1 MNYVSKIINLYQ
13 QFIIVIH
20 AKNNSIEKI
29 TEKCKEI
36 YIEKLKVMTKLNR
49 RLEKD
54 TRIMELCQNEGDI
67 LRDLNTYVPNLM
79 NRLWEQP
86 KLVVSVIQHA
96 QINDLKNHLA
106 PFFANNFYE
115 NILSS
120 YYIEDNLMYVLSLL
134 IKSEIDSLT
143 NINQNN
149 KFLEETPCG
158 IMLGELRR
166 KSDIQAYFKNIIKN
180 AIEDLEAN
188 NSTNKIDFDADKMVN
203 FYEKLGSK
211 KDKKDNE
218 IYCKYPSSDQNSDSI
233 SLEDGINRDKKKAQK
248 EQEQFNQKY
257 IPNLDKKQLIKI
269 IEENKEDKEK
279 HDYLYPKLSTCGNEE
294 NIFTN
299 ERLLTFLNKYKH
311 PERLLFIYQNHFMI
325 VINFLD
331 AIIKNITEN
340 FHLVPYSIKCL
351 CRIISELIT
360 NKFPSISSPEKN
372 IFIAKFFFGKLLIP
386 ILINPGVEAFVNNF
400 ISQNSLYNLRVIAQI
415 LKKYVSGNFYTNS
428 DVEFNFTPFNWYFI
442 TNIKDIFTIFK
453 EITKVRFPTFIENF
467 VNNKLPPDYEYSYF
481 NENPDEVVNL
491 RSILYNI
498 DQLSALIATMDSHTK
513 EIFLDNKGIKI
524 QKAMEKLKLPNNQ
537 ELIRNIINSEK
548 VVAKDPRNMKEKDKK
563 KAKEKDKKKAEVV
576 EDNQVK
582 QHYFLITNLD
592 SNDSYTKLLKIE
604 PKTNFNLKELKEIKN
619 EEEMNK
625 NNIIRVKNFFFN
637 LLYNYHKLVKTD
649 FDEGTTE
656 NTEKILTELN
666 IFMKS
671 SNFVMDGSIPSEWY
685 VKSLLEYLQKLPEN
699 LTKNDNEELYNDME
713 RDINKSI
720 KSLDFEALSVI
731 MGKLKFA
738 NRSLMYYQQSLT
750 LLEDIKY
757 NEQIRKI
764 MTEIIIPV
772 DIKFYYEGSDSGH
785 FSIDETKLKEKDLF
799 NDDKRTKYEM
809 TNKLKIC
816 LTIESFPKKFP
827 NLVKYQEMQDADIFE
842 IQEQLKFPEQ
852 IQKYI
857 DLIKKYLKNY
867 NVPNIEQMMDK
878 IYDYIM
884 GKIYDKIYPIEPS
897 EEDNKIFQKSVLLS
911 WTKPKHF
918 LKAKKEFVFG
928 SFEKDSLEL
937 FKLLDVEK
945 SPRKKFVHLDG
956 IFNSITFL
964 LRFNGKGLD
973 VGVDDQMPILN
984 YAFIKAQALR
994 MNSNVRFMELYI
1006 GDGKR
1011 KREGAQLTQFKGICE
1026 FIPKIKNTDLD
1037 GVSQQ
1042 DFIKRCNEATKEI
1055 K

>member
-1 MNYVSKIINLYQ
+1 
-13 QFIIVIH
+13 
-20 AKNNSIEKI
+20 
-29 TEKCKEI
+29 
-36 YIEKLKVMTKLNR
+36 MTKLNR

-54 TRIMELCQNEGDI
+54 TRIMELCQNESDI
-67 LRDLNTYVPNLM
+67 LRDLNTYIPNLM

-96 QINDLKNHLA
+96 QITDLKNHLA

-143 NINQNN
+143 NINQNS

-166 KSDIQAYFKNIIKN
+166 KSDIQAYFKNIIQN

-233 SLEDGINRDKKKAQK
+233 SLEDSINRDKKKAQK

-257 IPNLDKKQLIKI
+257 IPNLDKRQLIKI
-269 IEENKEDKEK
+269 IEENKDDKEK
-279 HDYLYPKLSTCGNEE
+279 HDYLYSKLSICGNEE

-331 AIIKNITEN
+331 AIIKNIIEN

-360 NKFPSISSPEKN
+360 TKFPSISSPEKCV
-372 IFIAKFFFGKLLIP
+372 FISKFFFGKLLIP
-386 ILINPGVEAFVNNF
+386 ILLNPGVEAFVNNF
-400 ISQNSLYNLRVIAQI
+400 ISQNSLYNLGVIAKI
-415 LKKYVSGNFYTNS
+415 LKKYVSGDFYTNN
-428 DVEFNFTPFNWYFI
+428 DIEFNFTPFNWYFI

-467 VNNKLPPDYEYSYF
+467 VNNKLPADYEYSYF

-498 DQLSALIATMDSHTK
+498 DQLSALIETMDTHNK
-513 EIFLDNKGIKI
+513 EIFLDKKGIKI
-524 QKAMEKLKLPNNQ
+524 QKAIEKLKLPNNQ
-537 ELIRNIINSEK
+537 ELIRNIVNSEK
-548 VVAKDPRNMKEKDKK
+548 ILKESKTMKEKDKK
-563 KAKEKDKKKAEVV
+563 KAKEKAKEKDKKKTEMV
-576 EDNQVK
+576 EEIEVK

-592 SNDSYTKLLKIE
+592 SNESYTKLLKIE
-604 PKTNFNLKELKEIKN
+604 EKKNFTLKEMKEIKN
-619 EEEMNK
+619 DEEMVK
-625 NNIIRVKNFFFN
+625 NNIIRVKNFFFS

-685 VKSLLEYLQKLPEN
+685 VKSLLEYLQKLPED
-699 LTKNDNEELYNDME
+699 LTKNDCEGLYTDME
-713 RDINKSI
+713 KDINKSI

-764 MTEIIIPV
+764 MTQIIIPV
-772 DIKFYYEGSDSGH
+772 DIRFDYDSNENGY
-785 FSIDETKLKEKDLF
+785 FTIDETKLKEKDLF
-799 NDDKRTKYEM
+799 NDDKRTKYEKS
-809 TNKLKIC
+809 NKLKLC
-816 LTIESFPKKFP
+816 LTIENFPKKFP

-842 IQEQLKFPEQ
+842 IQNKLHFPEQ

-857 DLIKKYLKNY
+857 ELIRKYLRIH
-867 NVPNIEQMMDK
+867 NVQNIEQMMDK
-878 IYDYIM
+878 IYDYLM

-918 LKAKKEFVFG
+918 LKSKKEFVFG
-928 SFEKDSLEL
+928 SFEKDSMEL
-937 FKLLDVEK
+937 FKLLDIEK
-945 SPRKKFVHLDG
+945 SPRKKLMNLDG

-964 LRFNGKGLD
+964 LRFNGKGQD

-1006 GDGKR
+1006 GESKSKR
-1011 KREGAQLTQFKGICE
+1011 AGAQLTQFKGICE

-1037 GVSQQ
+1037 GVSHEE
-1042 DFIKRCNEATKEI
+1042 FIKKCNEATKE
-1055 K
+1055 KK

>member
-1 MNYVSKIINLYQ
+1 MSYVSKIINLYQ
-13 QFIIVIH
+13 KFIIVIH

-36 YIEKLKVMTKLNR
+36 YIEKLKVMTKLNL

-67 LRDLNTYVPNLM
+67 LRDLNTYIPNLM

-143 NINQNN
+143 NINQNS

-166 KSDIQAYFKNIIKN
+166 KSDIQAYFKNIIQHS
-180 AIEDLEAN
+180 IEDLEAN

-233 SLEDGINRDKKKAQK
+233 SLEDGVNRDKKKAQK

-257 IPNLDKKQLIKI
+257 IPNLDKRQLIKI
-269 IEENKEDKEK
+269 IDENKDDKEK

-331 AIIKNITEN
+331 SIIKNIIEN

-351 CRIISELIT
+351 CKIISELIT
-360 NKFPSISSPEKN
+360 RKFPSISFPEKC

-386 ILINPGVEAFVNNF
+386 ILLNPGVEAFVNNF
-400 ISQNSLYNLRVIAQI
+400 ISQNSLYNLRVIAKI

-453 EITKVRFPTFIENF
+453 EITKIRFPTFIENF
-467 VNNKLPPDYEYSYF
+467 VNNKLPADYEYSYF
-481 NENPDEVVNL
+481 KENPDEVVNL

-498 DQLSALIATMDSHTK
+498 DQLSALVETMDTHNK
-513 EIFLDNKGIKI
+513 EIFLDKKGIKI
-524 QKAMEKLKLPNNQ
+524 QKAIEKLKLPNNQ
-537 ELIRNIINSEK
+537 ELIRSIINSEK
-548 VVAKDPRNMKEKDKK
+548 VVIKESKTLKEKDKK
-563 KAKEKDKKKAEVV
+563 KAKDKKKSETFEEV
-576 EDNQVK
+576 EVK

-592 SNDSYTKLLKIE
+592 SNESYTNLLKIE
-604 PKTNFNLKELKEIKN
+604 AKNNFNLKEMKEIKN
-619 EEEMNK
+619 DEEMVK
-625 NNIIRVKNFFFN
+625 NNIIRVKNFFFS
-637 LLYNYHKLVKTD
+637 LLYNYHKLIKTD

-685 VKSLLEYLQKLPEN
+685 VKSLLEYLQKLPED
-699 LTKNDNEELYNDME
+699 LTKNDCEGLYNEME
-713 RDINKSI
+713 NDINKSI
-720 KSLDFEALSVI
+720 KALDFEALSVI

-764 MTEIIIPV
+764 MTQIIIPV
-772 DIKFYYEGSDSGH
+772 DIRFDYDSNENGY

-799 NDDKRTKYEM
+799 NDDKRIKYEKS
-809 TNKLKIC
+809 NKLKLC
-816 LTIESFPKKFP
+816 MNIENFPKKFP
-827 NLVKYQEMQDADIFE
+827 NLVKYQEMQDADIFD
-842 IQEQLKFPEQ
+842 IQEKLKFPDQ

-857 DLIKKYLKNY
+857 ELIRKYLKNH
-867 NVPNIEQMMDK
+867 NVQNIEQMMDK
-878 IYDYIM
+878 IYDYLM

-918 LKAKKEFVFG
+918 LKTKKEFVFG
-928 SFEKDSLEL
+928 SFEKDSFEL

-945 SPRKKFVHLDG
+945 SPRKKLMNLDG

-964 LRFNGKGLD
+964 LRFNGKGQD

-1006 GDGKR
+1006 GESKS

-1037 GVSQQ
+1037 GVSHEE
-1042 DFIKRCNEATKEI
+1042 FIKKCNEATKEI

>member
-1 MNYVSKIINLYQ
+1 
-13 QFIIVIH
+13 
-20 AKNNSIEKI
+20 
-29 TEKCKEI
+29 
-36 YIEKLKVMTKLNR
+36 MTKLNR

-54 TRIMELCQNEGDI
+54 TRIMELCQNESDV
-67 LRDLNTYVPNLM
+67 LRDLNTYIPNLM

-96 QINDLKNHLA
+96 QITDLKNHLA

-143 NINQNN
+143 NINQNS

-166 KSDIQAYFKNIIKN
+166 KSDIQAYFKNIIQN

-257 IPNLDKKQLIKI
+257 IPNLDKRQLIKI
-269 IEENKEDKEK
+269 IEENKDDKEK
-279 HDYLYPKLSTCGNEE
+279 HDYLYSKLSICGNEE

-331 AIIKNITEN
+331 AIIKNIIEN

-360 NKFPSISSPEKN
+360 TKFPSISSPEKCV
-372 IFIAKFFFGKLLIP
+372 FISKFFFGKLLIP
-386 ILINPGVEAFVNNF
+386 ILLNPGVEAFVNNF
-400 ISQNSLYNLRVIAQI
+400 ISQNSLYNLGVIAKI
-415 LKKYVSGNFYTNS
+415 LKKYVSGDFYTNN
-428 DVEFNFTPFNWYFI
+428 DIEFNFTPFNWYFI

-467 VNNKLPPDYEYSYF
+467 VNNKLPADYEYSYF

-498 DQLSALIATMDSHTK
+498 DQLSALIETMDTHNK
-513 EIFLDNKGIKI
+513 EIFLDKKGIKI
-524 QKAMEKLKLPNNQ
+524 QKAIEKLKLPNNQ
-537 ELIRNIINSEK
+537 ELIRNIINSERVLRESK
-548 VVAKDPRNMKEKDKK
+548 TMKEKDRKK
-563 KAKEKDKKKAEVV
+563 GKEKDKKKAEIT
-576 EDNQVK
+576 ELIEVK

-592 SNDSYTKLLKIE
+592 SNESYTKLLKIE
-604 PKTNFNLKELKEIKN
+604 AKNNFNLKEMKEIKN
-619 EEEMNK
+619 DEEMVK
-625 NNIIRVKNFFFN
+625 NNIIRVKNFFFS
-637 LLYNYHKLVKTD
+637 LLYNYNKLVKTD

-685 VKSLLEYLQKLPEN
+685 VKSLLEYLQKLPED
-699 LTKNDNEELYNDME
+699 LTKNDCEGLYTEME
-713 RDINKSI
+713 KDINKSI

-764 MTEIIIPV
+764 MTQIIIPV
-772 DIKFYYEGSDSGH
+772 DIRFDYDSNENGY
-785 FSIDETKLKEKDLF
+785 FTIDETKLKEKDLF
-799 NDDKRTKYEM
+799 NDDKRTKYEKS
-809 TNKLKIC
+809 NKLKLC
-816 LTIESFPKKFP
+816 LTIENFPKKFP

-842 IQEQLKFPEQ
+842 IQNKLHFPEQ

-857 DLIKKYLKNY
+857 ELIRKYLRIH
-867 NVPNIEQMMDK
+867 NVQNIEQMMDK
-878 IYDYIM
+878 IYDYLM

-918 LKAKKEFVFG
+918 LKSKKEFVFG
-928 SFEKDSLEL
+928 SFEKDSMEL
-937 FKLLDVEK
+937 FKLLDIEK
-945 SPRKKFVHLDG
+945 SPRKKLMHLDG

-964 LRFNGKGLD
+964 LRFNGKGQD

-1006 GDGKR
+1006 GESKSKR
-1011 KREGAQLTQFKGICE
+1011 AGAQLTQFKGICE

-1037 GVSQQ
+1037 GVSHEE
-1042 DFIKRCNEATKEI
+1042 FIKKCNEATKE
-1055 K
+1055 KK

>member
-1 MNYVSKIINLYQ
+1 
-13 QFIIVIH
+13 
-20 AKNNSIEKI
+20 
-29 TEKCKEI
+29 
-36 YIEKLKVMTKLNR
+36 MTKLNR

-54 TRIMELCQNEGDI
+54 TRIMELCQNESDI
-67 LRDLNTYVPNLM
+67 LRDLNTYIPNLM

-96 QINDLKNHLA
+96 QITDLKNHLA

-143 NINQNN
+143 NINQNS

-166 KSDIQAYFKNIIKN
+166 KSDIQAYFKNIIQN

-257 IPNLDKKQLIKI
+257 IPNLDKRQLIKI
-269 IEENKEDKEK
+269 IEENKDDKEK
-279 HDYLYPKLSTCGNEE
+279 HDYLYSKLSICGNEE

-331 AIIKNITEN
+331 AIIKNIIEN

-360 NKFPSISSPEKN
+360 TKFPSISSPEKCV
-372 IFIAKFFFGKLLIP
+372 FISKFFFGKLLIP
-386 ILINPGVEAFVNNF
+386 ILLNPGVEAFVNNF
-400 ISQNSLYNLRVIAQI
+400 ISQNSLYNLGVIAKI
-415 LKKYVSGNFYTNS
+415 LKKYVSGDFYTNN
-428 DVEFNFTPFNWYFI
+428 DIEFNFTPFNWYFI

-467 VNNKLPPDYEYSYF
+467 VNNKLPADYEYSYF

-498 DQLSALIATMDSHTK
+498 DQLSALIETMDAHNK
-513 EIFLDNKGIKI
+513 EIFLDKKGIKI
-524 QKAMEKLKLPNNQ
+524 QKAIEKLKLPNNQ
-537 ELIRNIINSEK
+537 ELIRNIINSERVLRESK
-548 VVAKDPRNMKEKDKK
+548 TMKEKDRKK
-563 KAKEKDKKKAEVV
+563 GKEKDKKKAEIT
-576 EDNQVK
+576 ELIEVK

-592 SNDSYTKLLKIE
+592 SNESYTKLLKIE
-604 PKTNFNLKELKEIKN
+604 EKKNFTLKEMKEIKN
-619 EEEMNK
+619 DEEMVK
-625 NNIIRVKNFFFN
+625 NNIIRVKNFFFS
-637 LLYNYHKLVKTD
+637 LLYNYNKLVKTD

-685 VKSLLEYLQKLPEN
+685 VKSLLEYLQKLPED
-699 LTKNDNEELYNDME
+699 LTKNDCEGLYTEME
-713 RDINKSI
+713 KDINKSI

-764 MTEIIIPV
+764 MTQIIIPV
-772 DIKFYYEGSDSGH
+772 DIRFDYDSNENGY
-785 FSIDETKLKEKDLF
+785 FTIDETKLKEKDLF
-799 NDDKRTKYEM
+799 NDDKRTKYEKS
-809 TNKLKIC
+809 NKLKLC
-816 LTIESFPKKFP
+816 LTIENFPKKFP

-842 IQEQLKFPEQ
+842 IQNKLHFPEQ

-857 DLIKKYLKNY
+857 ELIRKYLRIH
-867 NVPNIEQMMDK
+867 NVQNIEQMMDK
-878 IYDYIM
+878 IYDYLM

-918 LKAKKEFVFG
+918 LKSKKEFVFG
-928 SFEKDSLEL
+928 SFEKDTMEL
-937 FKLLDVEK
+937 FKLLDIEK
-945 SPRKKFVHLDG
+945 SPRKKLMNLDG

-964 LRFNGKGLD
+964 LRFNGKGQD

-1006 GDGKR
+1006 GESKSKR
-1011 KREGAQLTQFKGICE
+1011 AGAQLTQFKGICE

-1037 GVSQQ
+1037 GVSHEE
-1042 DFIKRCNEATKEI
+1042 FIKKCNEATKE
-1055 K
+1055 KK

>member
-1 MNYVSKIINLYQ
+1 
-13 QFIIVIH
+13 
-20 AKNNSIEKI
+20 
-29 TEKCKEI
+29 
-36 YIEKLKVMTKLNR
+36 MTKLNR

-54 TRIMELCQNEGDI
+54 TRIMELCQNESDI
-67 LRDLNTYVPNLM
+67 LRDLNTYIPNLM

-96 QINDLKNHLA
+96 QITDLKNHLA

-143 NINQNN
+143 NINQNS

-166 KSDIQAYFKNIIKN
+166 KSDIQAYFKNIIQN

-257 IPNLDKKQLIKI
+257 IPNLDKRQLIKI
-269 IEENKEDKEK
+269 IEENKDDKEK
-279 HDYLYPKLSTCGNEE
+279 HDYLYSKLSICGNEE

-331 AIIKNITEN
+331 AIIKNIIEN

-360 NKFPSISSPEKN
+360 TKFPSISSPEKCV
-372 IFIAKFFFGKLLIP
+372 FISKFFFGKLLIP
-386 ILINPGVEAFVNNF
+386 ILLNPGVEAFVNNF
-400 ISQNSLYNLRVIAQI
+400 ISQNSLYNLGVIAKI
-415 LKKYVSGNFYTNS
+415 LKKYVSGDFYTNN
-428 DVEFNFTPFNWYFI
+428 DIEFNFTPFNWYFI

-467 VNNKLPPDYEYSYF
+467 VNNKLPSDYEYSYF

-498 DQLSALIATMDSHTK
+498 DQLSALIETMDAHNK
-513 EIFLDNKGIKI
+513 EIFLDKKGIKI
-524 QKAMEKLKLPNNQ
+524 QKAIEKLKLPNNQ
-537 ELIRNIINSEK
+537 ELIRNIINSERVLRESK
-548 VVAKDPRNMKEKDKK
+548 TMKEKDRKK
-563 KAKEKDKKKAEVV
+563 GKEKDKKKAEIT
-576 EDNQVK
+576 ELIEVK

-592 SNDSYTKLLKIE
+592 SNESYTKLLKIE
-604 PKTNFNLKELKEIKN
+604 AKNNFNLKEMKEIKN
-619 EEEMNK
+619 DEEMVK
-625 NNIIRVKNFFFN
+625 NNIIRVKNFFFS
-637 LLYNYHKLVKTD
+637 LLYNYNKLVKTD

-685 VKSLLEYLQKLPEN
+685 VKSLLEYLQKLPED
-699 LTKNDNEELYNDME
+699 LTKNDCEGLYTEME
-713 RDINKSI
+713 KDINKSI

-764 MTEIIIPV
+764 MTQIIIPV
-772 DIKFYYEGSDSGH
+772 DIRFDYDSNENGY
-785 FSIDETKLKEKDLF
+785 FTIDETKLKEKDLF
-799 NDDKRTKYEM
+799 NDDKRTKYEKS
-809 TNKLKIC
+809 NKLKLC
-816 LTIESFPKKFP
+816 LTIENFPKKFP

-842 IQEQLKFPEQ
+842 IQNKLHFPEQ

-857 DLIKKYLKNY
+857 ELIRKYLRIH
-867 NVPNIEQMMDK
+867 NVQNIEQMMDK
-878 IYDYIM
+878 IYDYLM

-918 LKAKKEFVFG
+918 LKSKKEFVFG
-928 SFEKDSLEL
+928 SFEKDTMEL
-937 FKLLDVEK
+937 FKLLDIEK
-945 SPRKKFVHLDG
+945 SPRKKLMNLDG

-964 LRFNGKGLD
+964 LRFNGKGQD

-1006 GDGKR
+1006 GESKS

-1037 GVSQQ
+1037 GVSHEE
-1042 DFIKRCNEATKEI
+1042 FIKKCNEATKE
-1055 K
+1055 KK

>member
-1 MNYVSKIINLYQ
+1 
-13 QFIIVIH
+13 
-20 AKNNSIEKI
+20 
-29 TEKCKEI
+29 
-36 YIEKLKVMTKLNR
+36 MTKLNR

-67 LRDLNTYVPNLM
+67 LRDLNTYIPNLM

-96 QINDLKNHLA
+96 QITDLKNHLA

-143 NINQNN
+143 NINQNS

-166 KSDIQAYFKNIIKN
+166 KSDIQAYFKNIIQN

-257 IPNLDKKQLIKI
+257 IPNLDKRQLIKI
-269 IEENKEDKEK
+269 IEENKDDKEK
-279 HDYLYPKLSTCGNEE
+279 HDYLYSKLSICGNEE

-331 AIIKNITEN
+331 AIIKNIIEN

-360 NKFPSISSPEKN
+360 TKFPSISSPEKCV
-372 IFIAKFFFGKLLIP
+372 FISKFFFGKLLIP
-386 ILINPGVEAFVNNF
+386 ILLNPGVEAFVNNF
-400 ISQNSLYNLRVIAQI
+400 ISQNSLYNLGVIAKI
-415 LKKYVSGNFYTNS
+415 LKKYVSGDFYTNN
-428 DVEFNFTPFNWYFI
+428 DIEFNFTPFNWYFI

-467 VNNKLPPDYEYSYF
+467 VNNKLPADYEYSYF

-498 DQLSALIATMDSHTK
+498 DQLSALIETMDEHNK
-513 EIFLDNKGIKI
+513 EIFLDKKGIKI
-524 QKAMEKLKLPNNQ
+524 QKAIEKLKLPNNQ
-537 ELIRNIINSEK
+537 ELIRNIINSERVLRESK
-548 VVAKDPRNMKEKDKK
+548 TMKEKDRKK
-563 KAKEKDKKKAEVV
+563 GKEKDKKKAEIK
-576 EDNQVK
+576 EEIEVK

-592 SNDSYTKLLKIE
+592 SNESYTKLLKIE
-604 PKTNFNLKELKEIKN
+604 EKQNFTLKEMKEIKN
-619 EEEMNK
+619 DKEMVK
-625 NNIIRVKNFFFN
+625 NNIIRVKNFFFS

-685 VKSLLEYLQKLPEN
+685 VKSLLEYLQKLPED
-699 LTKNDNEELYNDME
+699 LTKNDCEGLYTEME
-713 RDINKSI
+713 KDINKSI

-764 MTEIIIPV
+764 MTQIIIPV
-772 DIKFYYEGSDSGH
+772 DIRFDYDSNENGY
-785 FSIDETKLKEKDLF
+785 FTIDETKLKEKDLF
-799 NDDKRTKYEM
+799 NDDKRTKYEKS
-809 TNKLKIC
+809 NKLKLC
-816 LTIESFPKKFP
+816 LTIENFPKKFP

-842 IQEQLKFPEQ
+842 IQNKLHFPEQ

-857 DLIKKYLKNY
+857 ELIRKYLRIH
-867 NVPNIEQMMDK
+867 NVQNIEQMMDK
-878 IYDYIM
+878 IYDYLM

-897 EEDNKIFQKSVLLS
+897 EEDNKIFKKSVLLS

-918 LKAKKEFVFG
+918 LKSKKEFVFG
-928 SFEKDSLEL
+928 SFEKDTMEL
-937 FKLLDVEK
+937 FKLLDIEK
-945 SPRKKFVHLDG
+945 SPRKKLMNLDG

-964 LRFNGKGLD
+964 LRFNGKGQD

-1006 GDGKR
+1006 GESKS

-1037 GVSQQ
+1037 GVSHEE
-1042 DFIKRCNEATKEI
+1042 FIKMCNEATKE
-1055 K
+1055 KK

>member
-1 MNYVSKIINLYQ
+1 
-13 QFIIVIH
+13 
-20 AKNNSIEKI
+20 
-29 TEKCKEI
+29 
-36 YIEKLKVMTKLNR
+36 MTKLNR

-54 TRIMELCQNEGDI
+54 TRIMELCQNESDV
-67 LRDLNTYVPNLM
+67 LRDLNTYIPNLM

-96 QINDLKNHLA
+96 QITDLKNHLA

-143 NINQNN
+143 NINQNS

-166 KSDIQAYFKNIIKN
+166 KSDIQAYFKNIIQN

-257 IPNLDKKQLIKI
+257 IPNLDKRQLIKI
-269 IEENKEDKEK
+269 IEENKDDKEK
-279 HDYLYPKLSTCGNEE
+279 HDYLYSKLSICGNEE

-331 AIIKNITEN
+331 AIIKNIIEN

-360 NKFPSISSPEKN
+360 TKFPSISSPEKCV
-372 IFIAKFFFGKLLIP
+372 FISKFFFGKLLIP
-386 ILINPGVEAFVNNF
+386 ILLNPGVEAFVNNF
-400 ISQNSLYNLRVIAQI
+400 ISQNSLYNLGVIAKI
-415 LKKYVSGNFYTNS
+415 LKKYVSGDFYTNN
-428 DVEFNFTPFNWYFI
+428 DIEFNFTPFNWYFI

-467 VNNKLPPDYEYSYF
+467 VNNKLPADYEYSYF

-498 DQLSALIATMDSHTK
+498 DQLSALIETMDEHNK
-513 EIFLDNKGIKI
+513 EIFLDKKGIKI
-524 QKAMEKLKLPNNQ
+524 QKAIEKLKLPNNQ
-537 ELIRNIINSEK
+537 ELIRNIINSERVLRESK
-548 VVAKDPRNMKEKDKK
+548 TMKEKDRKK
-563 KAKEKDKKKAEVV
+563 GKEKDKKKAEIT
-576 EDNQVK
+576 ELIEVK

-592 SNDSYTKLLKIE
+592 SNESYTKLLKIE
-604 PKTNFNLKELKEIKN
+604 AKNNFNLKEMKEIKN
-619 EEEMNK
+619 DEEMVK
-625 NNIIRVKNFFFN
+625 NNIIRVKNFFFS

-685 VKSLLEYLQKLPEN
+685 VKSLLEYLQKLPED
-699 LTKNDNEELYNDME
+699 LTKNDCEGLYTEME
-713 RDINKSI
+713 KDINKSI

-764 MTEIIIPV
+764 MTQIIIPV
-772 DIKFYYEGSDSGH
+772 DIRFDYDSNENGY
-785 FSIDETKLKEKDLF
+785 FTIDETKLKEKDLF
-799 NDDKRTKYEM
+799 NDDKRTKYEKS
-809 TNKLKIC
+809 NKLKLC
-816 LTIESFPKKFP
+816 LTIENFPKKFP

-842 IQEQLKFPEQ
+842 IQNKLHFPEQ

-857 DLIKKYLKNY
+857 ELIRKYLRIH
-867 NVPNIEQMMDK
+867 NVQNIEQMMDK
-878 IYDYIM
+878 IYDYLM

-918 LKAKKEFVFG
+918 LKSKKEFVFG
-928 SFEKDSLEL
+928 SFEKDSMEL
-937 FKLLDVEK
+937 FKLLDIEK
-945 SPRKKFVHLDG
+945 SPRKKLMHLDG

-964 LRFNGKGLD
+964 LRFNGKGQD

-1006 GDGKR
+1006 GESKSKR
-1011 KREGAQLTQFKGICE
+1011 AGAQLTQFKGICE

-1037 GVSQQ
+1037 GVSHEE
-1042 DFIKRCNEATKEI
+1042 FIKKCNEATKE
-1055 K
+1055 KK

>member
-1 MNYVSKIINLYQ
+1 
-13 QFIIVIH
+13 
-20 AKNNSIEKI
+20 
-29 TEKCKEI
+29 
-36 YIEKLKVMTKLNR
+36 MTKLNR

-54 TRIMELCQNEGDI
+54 TRIMELCQNESDV
-67 LRDLNTYVPNLM
+67 LRDLNTYIPNLM

-96 QINDLKNHLA
+96 QITDLKNYLA

-143 NINQNN
+143 NINQNS

-166 KSDIQAYFKNIIKN
+166 KSDIQAYFKNIIQN

-257 IPNLDKKQLIKI
+257 IPNLDKRQLIKI
-269 IEENKEDKEK
+269 IEENKDDKEK
-279 HDYLYPKLSTCGNEE
+279 HDYLYSKLSICGNEE

-331 AIIKNITEN
+331 AIIKNIIEN

-360 NKFPSISSPEKN
+360 TKFPSISSPEKCV
-372 IFIAKFFFGKLLIP
+372 FISKFFFGKLLIP
-386 ILINPGVEAFVNNF
+386 ILLNPGVEAFVNNF
-400 ISQNSLYNLRVIAQI
+400 ISQNSLYNLGVIAKI
-415 LKKYVSGNFYTNS
+415 LKKYVSGDFYTNN
-428 DVEFNFTPFNWYFI
+428 DIEFNFTPFNWYFI

-467 VNNKLPPDYEYSYF
+467 VNNKLPADYEYSYF

-498 DQLSALIATMDSHTK
+498 DQLSALIETMDTHNK
-513 EIFLDNKGIKI
+513 EIFLDKKGIKI
-524 QKAMEKLKLPNNQ
+524 QKAIEKLKLPNNQ
-537 ELIRNIINSEK
+537 ELIRNIVNSEK
-548 VVAKDPRNMKEKDKK
+548 IIKESKTMKEKDKK
-563 KAKEKDKKKAEVV
+563 KAKEKDKKKTEMV
-576 EDNQVK
+576 EKIEVK

-592 SNDSYTKLLKIE
+592 SNESYTKLLKIE
-604 PKTNFNLKELKEIKN
+604 EKKNFTLKEMKEIKN
-619 EEEMNK
+619 DEEMVK
-625 NNIIRVKNFFFN
+625 NNIIRVKNFFFS

-671 SNFVMDGSIPSEWY
+671 SNFVMDGSISSEWY
-685 VKSLLEYLQKLPEN
+685 VKSLLEYLQKLPED
-699 LTKNDNEELYNDME
+699 LTKNDCEGLYTEME
-713 RDINKSI
+713 KDINKSI

-764 MTEIIIPV
+764 MTQIIIPV
-772 DIKFYYEGSDSGH
+772 DIRFDYDSNENGY
-785 FSIDETKLKEKDLF
+785 FTIDETKLKEKDLF
-799 NDDKRTKYEM
+799 NDDKRTKYEKS
-809 TNKLKIC
+809 NKLKLC
-816 LTIESFPKKFP
+816 LTIENFPKKFP

-842 IQEQLKFPEQ
+842 IQNKLHFPEQ

-857 DLIKKYLKNY
+857 ELIRKYLKIH
-867 NVPNIEQMMDK
+867 NVQNIEQMMDK
-878 IYDYIM
+878 IYDYLM

-897 EEDNKIFQKSVLLS
+897 EEDNKIFRKSVLLS

-918 LKAKKEFVFG
+918 LKSKKEFVFG
-928 SFEKDSLEL
+928 SFEKDTMEL
-937 FKLLDVEK
+937 FKLLDIEK
-945 SPRKKFVHLDG
+945 SPRKKLMDLDG

-964 LRFNGKGLD
+964 LRFNGKGQD

-1006 GDGKR
+1006 GESKS

-1037 GVSQQ
+1037 GVSHEE
-1042 DFIKRCNEATKEI
+1042 FIKKCNEATKE
-1055 K
+1055 KK

>member
-1 MNYVSKIINLYQ
+1 
-13 QFIIVIH
+13 
-20 AKNNSIEKI
+20 
-29 TEKCKEI
+29 
-36 YIEKLKVMTKLNR
+36 MTKLNR

-54 TRIMELCQNEGDI
+54 TRIMELCQNESDV
-67 LRDLNTYVPNLM
+67 LRDLNTYIPNLM

-96 QINDLKNHLA
+96 QITDLKNHLA

-143 NINQNN
+143 NINQNS

-166 KSDIQAYFKNIIKN
+166 KSDIQAYFKNIIQN

-233 SLEDGINRDKKKAQK
+233 SLEDSINRDKKKAQK

-257 IPNLDKKQLIKI
+257 IPNLDKRQLIKI
-269 IEENKEDKEK
+269 IEENKDDKEK
-279 HDYLYPKLSTCGNEE
+279 HDYLYSKLSICGNEE

-331 AIIKNITEN
+331 AIIKNIIEN

-360 NKFPSISSPEKN
+360 TKFPSISSPEKCV
-372 IFIAKFFFGKLLIP
+372 FISKFFFGKLLIP
-386 ILINPGVEAFVNNF
+386 ILLNPGVEAFVNNF
-400 ISQNSLYNLRVIAQI
+400 ISQNSLYNLGVIAKI
-415 LKKYVSGNFYTNS
+415 LKKYVSGDFYTNN
-428 DVEFNFTPFNWYFI
+428 DIEFNFTPFNWYFI

-467 VNNKLPPDYEYSYF
+467 VNNKLPADYEYSYF

-498 DQLSALIATMDSHTK
+498 DQLSALIETMDTHNK
-513 EIFLDNKGIKI
+513 EIFLDKKGIKI
-524 QKAMEKLKLPNNQ
+524 QKAIEKLKLPNNQ
-537 ELIRNIINSEK
+537 ELIRNIVNSEK
-548 VVAKDPRNMKEKDKK
+548 ILKESKSMKEKDKK
-563 KAKEKDKKKAEVV
+563 KAKEKDKKKTEMV
-576 EDNQVK
+576 EEIEVK

-592 SNDSYTKLLKIE
+592 SNESYTKLLKIE
-604 PKTNFNLKELKEIKN
+604 EKKNFILKEMKEIKN
-619 EEEMNK
+619 DEEMVK
-625 NNIIRVKNFFFN
+625 NNIIRVKNFFFS

-685 VKSLLEYLQKLPEN
+685 VKSLLEYLQKLPED
-699 LTKNDNEELYNDME
+699 LTKNDCEGLYTEME
-713 RDINKSI
+713 KDINKSI

-764 MTEIIIPV
+764 MTRIIIPV
-772 DIKFYYEGSDSGH
+772 DIRFDYDSNENGY
-785 FSIDETKLKEKDLF
+785 FTIDETKLKEKDLF
-799 NDDKRTKYEM
+799 NDDKRTKYEKA
-809 TNKLKIC
+809 NKLKLC
-816 LTIESFPKKFP
+816 LTIENFPKKFP

-842 IQEQLKFPEQ
+842 IQNKLKFPEQ

-857 DLIKKYLKNY
+857 ELIRKYLRIH
-867 NVPNIEQMMDK
+867 NVQNIEQMMDK

-918 LKAKKEFVFG
+918 LKSKKEFVFG
-928 SFEKDSLEL
+928 SFEKDSMEL
-937 FKLLDVEK
+937 FKLLDIEK
-945 SPRKKFVHLDG
+945 SPRKKLMNLDG

-964 LRFNGKGLD
+964 LRFNGKGQD

-1006 GDGKR
+1006 GESKS

-1037 GVSQQ
+1037 GVSHEE
-1042 DFIKRCNEATKEI
+1042 FIKKCNEATKE
-1055 K
+1055 KK

>member
-1 MNYVSKIINLYQ
+1 MSYVSKIINLYQ
-13 QFIIVIH
+13 KFIIVIH
-20 AKNNSIEKI
+20 AKNNSKEKI

-36 YIEKLKVMTKLNR
+36 YIEKLKVMTKLNQ

-54 TRIMELCQNEGDI
+54 TRIMELCQNEGEM
-67 LRDLNTYVPNLM
+67 LRDLNTYIPNLM

-86 KLVVSVIQHA
+86 KIVVSVIKHA

-106 PFFANNFYE
+106 PFFVNNFYE

-143 NINQNN
+143 NINQNS

-166 KSDIQAYFKNIIKN
+166 KSDIQAYFKNIIQHS
-180 AIEDLEAN
+180 IEDLEAN

-257 IPNLDKKQLIKI
+257 IPNLDKRQLIKI
-269 IEENKEDKEK
+269 IDENKDDKEK
-279 HDYLYPKLSTCGNEE
+279 YDYLYPKLSTCGNEE

-331 AIIKNITEN
+331 SIIKNIIEN

-351 CRIISELIT
+351 CKIISELIT
-360 NKFPSISSPEKN
+360 TKFPSISSPERC

-386 ILINPGVEAFVNNF
+386 ILLNPGVEAFVNNF
-400 ISQNSLYNLRVIAQI
+400 ISQNSLYNLGVIAKI

-453 EITKVRFPTFIENF
+453 EITKVRFPTFIANF
-467 VNNKLPPDYEYSYF
+467 VNNKLPADYEYNYF

-491 RSILYNI
+491 RSILYNM
-498 DQLSALIATMDSHTK
+498 DQLSTLVETMNMHFK
-513 EIFLDNKGIKI
+513 EIFSDKNGKI
-524 QKAMEKLKLPNNQ
+524 QKAIEKLKLQNNQ
-537 ELIRNIINSEK
+537 ELIKNIINSEK
-548 VVAKDPRNMKEKDKK
+548 VIKETKSMKEKDKK
-563 KAKEKDKKKAEVV
+563 KGKQKDKGKAEIV
-576 EDNQVK
+576 EEVEVK

-592 SNDSYTKLLKIE
+592 SNESYTKLLKIE
-604 PKTNFNLKELKEIKN
+604 PRTIFNLKEMKEIKN
-619 EEEMNK
+619 DEEMVK
-625 NNIIRVKNFFFN
+625 NNIIRVKNFFFS

-685 VKSLLEYLQKLPEN
+685 VKSLLEYLQKLPED
-699 LTKNDNEELYNDME
+699 LTKNDCENLYKEME
-713 RDINKSI
+713 NDINKSI
-720 KSLDFEALSVI
+720 KALDFEALSVI

-764 MTEIIIPV
+764 MTQIVIPV
-772 DIKFYYEGSDSGH
+772 DIRFDYDSNENGY

-799 NDDKRTKYEM
+799 NDDKRAKYEKS
-809 TNKLKIC
+809 NKLKLC
-816 LTIESFPKKFP
+816 LTIENFPKKFP

-842 IQEQLKFPEQ
+842 IQQRLHFPEQ

-857 DLIKKYLKNY
+857 DLIRKYLRNY
-867 NVPNIEQMMDK
+867 NVQNIEQMMDK
-878 IYDYIM
+878 IYDYLM

-918 LKAKKEFVFG
+918 LKSKKEFVFG
-928 SFEKDSLEL
+928 SFEKDSFEL

-945 SPRKKFVHLDG
+945 SPRKKLINLDG

-964 LRFNGKGLD
+964 LRFNGKGQD

-994 MNSNVRFMELYI
+994 MHSNVRFMELYI
-1006 GDGKR
+1006 GESKS

-1037 GVSQQ
+1037 GVSHEE
-1042 DFIKRCNEATKEI
+1042 FIKKCNEATKEI

>member
-1 MNYVSKIINLYQ
+1 MSYVSKIINLYQ
-13 QFIIVIH
+13 KFIIVIH

-36 YIEKLKVMTKLNR
+36 YIEKLKVMTKLNL

-54 TRIMELCQNEGDI
+54 TRIMELCQNEGEI
-67 LRDLNTYVPNLM
+67 LRDLNTYIPNLM

-106 PFFANNFYE
+106 PFFVNNFYE

-143 NINQNN
+143 NINQNS

-166 KSDIQAYFKNIIKN
+166 KSDIQAYFKNIIQN

-188 NSTNKIDFDADKMVN
+188 NSTNIIDFNADKMVS

-218 IYCKYPSSDQNSDSI
+218 IYCKYPTSDQNSDSI

-257 IPNLDKKQLIKI
+257 IPNLDKRQLIKI
-269 IEENKEDKEK
+269 IEENKDDKEK
-279 HDYLYPKLSTCGNEE
+279 HDYLYSKLSICGNEE

-331 AIIKNITEN
+331 AIIKNIIEN
-340 FHLVPYSIKCL
+340 FHLVPYSIKCI

-360 NKFPSISSPEKN
+360 TKFPSISSPERC

-386 ILINPGVEAFVNNF
+386 ILLNPGVEAFVNNF
-400 ISQNSLYNLRVIAQI
+400 ISQNSLYNLGVIARI
-415 LKKYVSGNFYTNS
+415 LKKYVSGSFYTNS
-428 DVEFNFTPFNWYFI
+428 DIEFNFTPFNWYFI

-467 VNNKLPPDYEYSYF
+467 VNNKLPSDYEYSYF
-481 NENPDEVVNL
+481 KENPDEVVNL
-491 RSILYNI
+491 RSILYNF
-498 DQLSALIATMDSHTK
+498 DQLSALVETMDTHNK
-513 EIFLDNKGIKI
+513 EIFLDRKGIKI
-524 QKAMEKLKLPNNQ
+524 QKAIEKLKLPNNQ
-537 ELIRNIINSEK
+537 ELIRSIINSEK
-548 VVAKDPRNMKEKDKK
+548 VVLKESKTMKEKDKK
-563 KAKEKDKKKAEVV
+563 KAKEKDKKKAEIAEEV
-576 EDNQVK
+576 EVK
-582 QHYFLITNLD
+582 QHYFLITTLD
-592 SNDSYTKLLKIE
+592 SNESYTKLLKIE
-604 PKTNFNLKELKEIKN
+604 PKTNFNLKEMKEIKN
-619 EEEMNK
+619 EEEMVK
-625 NNIIRVKNFFFN
+625 NNIIRVKNFFFS

-671 SNFVMDGSIPSEWY
+671 SNFVMDNSIPSEWY

-699 LTKNDNEELYNDME
+699 LTKNDCEGLYNDME
-713 RDINKSI
+713 KDINKSI
-720 KSLDFEALSVI
+720 KALDFEALSVI

-757 NEQIRKI
+757 NEQIRRI
-764 MTEIIIPV
+764 MNEIIIPV
-772 DIKFYYEGSDSGH
+772 DIRFDYDSNENGY
-785 FSIDETKLKEKDLF
+785 FLIDETKLKEKDLF
-799 NDDKRTKYEM
+799 NIEKRTKYEK
-809 TNKLKIC
+809 TNKLKLC
-816 LTIESFPKKFP
+816 LNIESFPKKFP

-842 IQEQLKFPEQ
+842 IQEKLKFPEQ

-857 DLIKKYLKNY
+857 DLIRKSLKSH

-945 SPRKKFVHLDG
+945 SPRKKLMHLDG

-1006 GDGKR
+1006 GESKS

-1037 GVSQQ
+1037 GVSHEE
-1042 DFIKRCNEATKEI
+1042 FIKRCNEATKE
-1055 K
+1055 KK

>member
-1 MNYVSKIINLYQ
+1 MSYVSKIINLYQ
-13 QFIIVIH
+13 KFIIVIH
-20 AKNNSIEKI
+20 AKNNSKEKI

-36 YIEKLKVMTKLNR
+36 YIEKLKVMTKLNQ

-54 TRIMELCQNEGDI
+54 TRIMELCQNEGEI
-67 LRDLNTYVPNLM
+67 LRDLNTYIPNLM

-86 KLVVSVIQHA
+86 KIVVSVIKHA

-106 PFFANNFYE
+106 PFFVNNFYE

-143 NINQNN
+143 NINQNS

-166 KSDIQAYFKNIIKN
+166 KSDIQAYFKNIIQHS
-180 AIEDLEAN
+180 IEDLEAN

-257 IPNLDKKQLIKI
+257 IPNLDKRQLIKI
-269 IEENKEDKEK
+269 IDENKDDKEK

-331 AIIKNITEN
+331 SIIKNIIEN

-351 CRIISELIT
+351 CKIISELIT
-360 NKFPSISSPEKN
+360 TKFPSISSPERC

-386 ILINPGVEAFVNNF
+386 ILLNPGVEAFVNNF
-400 ISQNSLYNLRVIAQI
+400 ISQNSLYNLGVIAKI

-453 EITKVRFPTFIENF
+453 EITKVRFPTFIANF
-467 VNNKLPPDYEYSYF
+467 VNNKLPADYEYNYF

-491 RSILYNI
+491 RSILYNM
-498 DQLSALIATMDSHTK
+498 DQLSTLVETMNMHFK
-513 EIFLDNKGIKI
+513 EIFSDKNGKI
-524 QKAMEKLKLPNNQ
+524 QKAIEKLKLQNNQ
-537 ELIRNIINSEK
+537 ELIKNIINSEK
-548 VVAKDPRNMKEKDKK
+548 VIKETKSMKEKDKK
-563 KAKEKDKKKAEVV
+563 KGKQKDKGKAEIV
-576 EDNQVK
+576 EEVEVK

-592 SNDSYTKLLKIE
+592 SNESYTKLLKIE
-604 PKTNFNLKELKEIKN
+604 PRTIFNLKEMKEIKN
-619 EEEMNK
+619 DEEMVK
-625 NNIIRVKNFFFN
+625 NNIIRVKNFFFS

-685 VKSLLEYLQKLPEN
+685 VKSLLEYLQKLPED
-699 LTKNDNEELYNDME
+699 LTKNDCENLYKEME
-713 RDINKSI
+713 NDINKSI
-720 KSLDFEALSVI
+720 KALDFEALSVI

-764 MTEIIIPV
+764 MTQIVIPV
-772 DIKFYYEGSDSGH
+772 DIRFDYDSNENGY

-799 NDDKRTKYEM
+799 NDDKRAKYEKS
-809 TNKLKIC
+809 NKLKLC
-816 LTIESFPKKFP
+816 LTIENFPKKFP

-842 IQEQLKFPEQ
+842 IQQRLHFPEQ

-857 DLIKKYLKNY
+857 DLIRKYLRNY
-867 NVPNIEQMMDK
+867 NVQNIEQMMDK
-878 IYDYIM
+878 IYDYLM

-918 LKAKKEFVFG
+918 LKSKKEFVFG
-928 SFEKDSLEL
+928 SFEKDSFEL

-945 SPRKKFVHLDG
+945 SPRKKLINLDG

-964 LRFNGKGLD
+964 LRFNGKGQD

-994 MNSNVRFMELYI
+994 MHSNVRFMELYI
-1006 GDGKR
+1006 GESKS

-1037 GVSQQ
+1037 GVSHEE
-1042 DFIKRCNEATKEI
+1042 FIKKCNEATKEI